1 MMTLEAS
8 VALHEEKL
16 EQLER
21 VEQPAGDTLAVRRV
35 VEEQVAKS
43 LEELKEEK
51 DVESRKGNIILYRV
65 PENRNDDI
73 ASRNEN
79 DRVFVTDLLNS
90 VFDIKCQQ
98 SDIGKIYRL
107 GRWSGDSSVPR
118 PLLVGFKQ
126 VEMKSSI
133 MSSLKQLREADHR
146 FRSVSISSDLT
157 PKQREEIKKLLADAR
172 KEHADN
178 STEDEGNFRF
188 LVVGHGQRRRVI
200 KVRKQI

>member
-146 FRSVSISSDLT
+146 FRSVSISNDLT

>member
-1 MMTLEAS
+1 MTLEAS